1 MAQSHGD
8 AKAFCTH
15 NCTEPSRR
23 ITKRSIK
30 EMGYSEQQVTAIMD
44 FYVSHAICKTC
55 SNKREVTGY
64 GWKGNQS
71 KTEGYPALLNA
82 LLDNAR
88 IYNLE
93 HETNFAIIYGE
104 KMEKT
109 LFEMGFTTEDK
120 KLRDEIC
127 VMHPRIALIGEH
139 NISYDE
145 NDSEIVKI
153 INRETDVLCLLRH
166 IRNAFAHSL
175 TFEYNDKLFLV
186 DKNERGGSI
195 TACIL
200 IRKQTLL
207 DWISIIDKRHIYYSL
222 ASLAEERHEELM
234 GAT

>member
-1 MAQSHGD
+1 MAKSHGN
-8 AKAFCTH
+8 ARAFCTH

-23 ITKRSIK
+23 IVQQSIK
-30 EMGYSEQQVTAIMD
+30 EMGYSDHQIAAIMD

-55 SNKREVTGY
+55 SNKREVAEY
-64 GWKGNQS
+64 GWRGNQS
-71 KTEGYPALLNA
+71 KTDGYPALLDA
-82 LLDNAR
+82 LLENAH
-88 IYNLE
+88 IYNFE

-109 LFEMGFTTEDK
+109 LFEMGFTNEEK
-120 KLRDEIC
+120 KLREEIC

-139 NISYDE
+139 SISYDE
-145 NDSEIVKI
+145 NDSEHVKI
-153 INRETDVLCLLRH
+153 INRETEVLCLLRH
-166 IRNAFAHSL
+166 IRNAFAHSF
-175 TFEYNDKLFLV
+175 TFEYGDKLLLV

-207 DWISIIDKRHIYYSL
+207 DWINIVDKRHTFYSF
-222 ASLAEERHEELM
+222 AEETYEELI